1 MSASEDTI
9 PGLRLSILILG
20 LALVLAISL
29 AGQSPTLTLL
39 SRDGR
44 RAIPLSL
51 AADQEFVFLD
61 DLAAAFQLTVREE
74 SGAIT
79 VSYKSRTIVL
89 TPEQSL
95 ASISGRLISLPARP
109 LRSGMRW
116 LVPVEFISRA
126 LASVYDVRLDLR
138 RPSRLLVVGD
148 LRVPHVT
155 IRHEPLGTAA
165 RLTIDATPRTS
176 SVVAQEAGRL
186 TIRFEADALDAT
198 PPLVQSQGFVQL
210 VRIADPVTVAVDLGP
225 LFGSFRATTEIID
238 TTTRL
243 VIEFLPRQTDS
254 PGAPSTTTS
263 TLPPTPVERPDL
275 HQPRP
280 AIATVVLDP
289 GHGGQEAGVTGRG
302 GTVEKDFTLVV
313 ARRLKA
319 AIEAR
324 LGIRVILTRDDDRNM
339 GLDDR
344 AAVANNNKADLF
356 LSLHADASFRPT
368 VSGMSIYTAAFGETD
383 KRAAA
388 HAPEPVP
395 VVGGGLRNIELVPW
409 NVAQMRFLAQS
420 AHAARIFEESL
431 KDLPP
436 AAPSVA
442 SAPFRVLESANMPAL
457 LIELGYLS
465 NAGQEKQ
472 LSDTEFQTAFAA
484 AAVEAIARF
493 RDYLGGGA
501 EP

>member
-1 MSASEDTI
+1 M
-9 PGLRLSILILG
+9 RLSILILA

-29 AGQSPTLTLL
+29 TGQSPALTLL

-51 AADQEFVFLD
+51 AADQEFVSLD

-89 TPEQSL
+89 TPEQPL

-109 LRSGMRW
+109 LRSGTRW

-155 IRHEPLGTAA
+155 IRHEPHGTAA
-165 RLTIDATPRTS
+165 RLTIDATPRTP
-176 SVVAQEAGRL
+176 SVIVQDTGRL

-198 PPLVQSQGFVQL
+198 PPVVQSQGFVQS
-210 VRIADPVTVAVDLGP
+210 VRIADPVTIAVDLGP
-225 LFGSFRATTEIID
+225 RFGSFRATSEIID

-243 VIEFLPRQTDS
+243 VIEFLPQQTDS
-254 PGAPSTTTS
+254 PGAPQTTTSTTS
-263 TLPPTPVERPDL
+263 TLPPSSTAVERRDL
-275 HQPRP
+275 HQPTSP
-280 AIATVVLDP
+280 ITTVVLDP

-302 GTVEKDFTLVV
+302 GTVEKDFSLVV

-319 AIEAR
+319 TIEAR

-356 LSLHADASFRPT
+356 LSLHANASFRPT

-383 KRAAA
+383 KTAAA
-388 HAPEPVP
+388 LVPERVP

-420 AHAARIFEESL
+420 ARAARIFEDSL
-431 KDLPP
+431 KDIPP
-436 AAPSVA
+436 ATPSVA

-465 NAGQEKQ
+465 NANQEKQ
-472 LSDTEFQTAFAA
+472 LADNEFQVAFAA
-484 AAVEAIARF
+484 AVVEAIARF
-493 RDYLGGGA
+493 RDYLAGGA